1 MKPKGNPLNLIHMEA
16 QDRSD
21 SDLRLVEE
29 TRAGS
34 ERAFREIVE
43 RYHAMTFAV
52 VRGILGDR
60 SDVEDVMQEVF
71 IKVYRGLGGFRGDAK
86 LSSWIYQIAR
96 NEALNRARKPG
107 AVETPIEDV
116 VIESPEDTRP
126 DKEYHKKIE
135 REYLEQ
141 CLAEIDENLRTALE
155 LRYMGEMSYEEI
167 AGTMGL
173 PIGTVKTY
181 IHRGKIELKR
191 VMSRRRFVDSYRE
204 GDRT

>member
-1 MKPKGNPLNLIHMEA
+1 MHMEA
-16 QDRSD
+16 QGHDDSD
-21 SDLRLVEE
+21 SRLVEE

-43 RYHAMTFAV
+43 RHHAIVFAV

-71 IKVYRGLGGFRGDAK
+71 IKVYKGLGGFRGDAK

-96 NEALNRARKPG
+96 NEALNKARKPL
-107 AVETPIEDV
+107 ATETSLDDV
-116 VIESPEDTRP
+116 VIESPEESRP
-126 DKEYHKKIE
+126 DAEYRRKIE
-135 REYLEQ
+135 REHLER
-141 CLAEIDENLRTALE
+141 CLAELHDDFRTALE

-167 AGTMGL
+167 AETMGL

-181 IHRGKIELKR
+181 IHRGKIELRR
-191 VMSRRRFVDSYRE
+191 VMSRRRFMDSYGE
-204 GDRT
+204 GDRS

>member
-1 MKPKGNPLNLIHMEA
+1 MHMEA
-16 QDRSD
+16 QGYGDSD
-21 SDLRLVEE
+21 SRLVEE

-34 ERAFREIVE
+34 EKAFREIVE

-71 IKVYRGLGGFRGDAK
+71 IKVYRGLGGFRGEAK

-96 NEALNRARKPG
+96 NEALNKARKPS
-107 AVETPIEDV
+107 VTETPLDDV
-116 VIESPEDTRP
+116 VIESPEESRP
-126 DKEYHKKIE
+126 DAEYRRKIE
-135 REYLEQ
+135 REYLER
-141 CLAEIDENLRTALE
+141 CLAELDEDFRTALE
-155 LRYMGEMSYEEI
+155 LRYMGEMSYTEI
-167 AGTMGL
+167 SETMGL

-191 VMSRRRFVDSYRE
+191 VMSRRLFVDLCKE
-204 GDRT
+204 VDRS